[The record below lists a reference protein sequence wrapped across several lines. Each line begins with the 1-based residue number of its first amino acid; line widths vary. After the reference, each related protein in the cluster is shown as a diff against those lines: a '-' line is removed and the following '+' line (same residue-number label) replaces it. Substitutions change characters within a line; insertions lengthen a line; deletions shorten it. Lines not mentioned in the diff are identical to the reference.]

1 MLKIKLAPLALV
13 VGLVL
18 AAQSAA
24 AQQIGRQGYNFPARN
39 PSLAAQ
45 FQFQERMAGDA
56 ASAAGGL
63 GALNQFVTT
72 YNTSSTSIGNM
83 VTVTQ
88 TLSEG
93 STGYVDQLV
102 DQESTGNQ
110 GSEATSD
117 IVIDE
122 SIVSETSANE
132 PPEDNLAT
140 SPAN

>member
-122 SIVSETSANE
+122 SIVSETSTNE
-132 PPEDNLAT
+132 PPKDNLAK